1 MFACIEADFHREY
14 NIDLLTSDMSWRK
27 FQVLYYGLSPRS
39 AVYRNYAKIA
49 KKEGVKSEAVEK
61 NAWDTFTHLSK
72 PKG

>member
-1 MFACIEADFHREY
+1 
-14 NIDLLTSDMSWRK
+14 MSWRK